1 MAATPA
7 GKGKK
12 KNSPAKQAR
21 GRGRPRTIDDNVDR
35 RDLILNAAE
44 ALFGVHGFHGVT
56 VREVAEESGV
66 DPGLLTYYFDSKR
79 GLFDAVLTRRAEL
92 VNAKRLMT
100 MARYEASTRTLS
112 VEGCLQAFFE
122 PVLDYWEKGGDG
134 WRNYLRLIALV
145 NNTPAWG
152 GNAMTQYF
160 DPVVQKLIE
169 LLRKA
174 LPTARDEDLYW
185 GYHFVSGALS
195 LSFAETGRIDHL
207 SNGLCHSNDVSAIRK
222 RLAPFLAVGFAE
234 LTRRAARD
242 RK

>member
-1 MAATPA
+1 MASKHV
-7 GKGKK
+7 GKVKK
-12 KNSPAKQAR
+12 ERAPAKQAR
-21 GRGRPRTIDDNVDR
+21 GRGRPRTIDDSVDR

-44 ALFGVHGFHGVT
+44 TLFSLHGFHGVT

-79 GLFDAVLTRRAEL
+79 GLFDAVLTRRAEV

-100 MARYEASTRTLS
+100 MARYESNARTLS

-134 WRNYLRLIALV
+134 WRSYLRLIALV

-152 GNAMTQYF
+152 GNTMTQYF

-174 LPTARDEDLYW
+174 LPNARDEDLYW

-195 LSFAETGRIDHL
+195 LSFAETGRIDQL
-207 SNGLCHSNDVSAIRK
+207 SDSLCLSSDVGAIRK
-222 RLAPFLAVGFAE
+222 RLAPFLAVGFME